1 MIVSRLLIPGLCSLL
16 FVSSTA
22 QAIELANGR
31 LSLNGFGTLGM
42 AKSTDSDAEFIRD
55 ISQKRGSAGE
65 WDADID
71 SRFGLQLGAPLTDT
85 LDAVVQGVSRYN
97 YDGNYDPTVTWAFL
111 RYAPDPAMTIRVGR
125 VALDTYMLADSRD
138 VGYSYVWVRPPVDY
152 YGTRHLS
159 HIDGA
164 DIVLRRPLG
173 DGLLWGKLFAGRAD
187 EKVNSDIEGIV
198 LDAAGSKVYG
208 GHINYEVGR
217 WRWQLGASQIDYQL
231 EAPDEYWQ
239 GLRFLE
245 RFNPLLAQAYG
256 DVVEPVTIQ
265 MTSIGAAYDRGPLQV
280 QAMLGQLNRPGDR
293 TDLTSAFVTLSYRL
307 EPVTPYVTLSGS
319 RTPGIA
325 YRDVGLPIDGKAGLT
340 QQTLSLGAR
349 YDVAPN
355 VALKGQVGFVNV
367 DQVGLAWR
375 QVELDWDR
383 DTTVLSLALDFVF

>member
-1 MIVSRLLIPGLCSLL
+1 MILSRLLAPGLCSLL
-16 FVSSTA
+16 FMSVGV
-22 QAIELANGR
+22 QAVELANGR

-42 AKSTDSDAEFIRD
+42 AKSTDSNAEFIRD

-71 SRFGLQLGAPLTDT
+71 SRFGLQLGARLTDS

-97 YDGNYDPTVTWAFL
+97 YEGQYDPEVTWAFL
-111 RYAPDPAMTIRVGR
+111 RYAPDPAVTIRVGR

-173 DGLLWGKLFAGRAD
+173 DGLLWGKLYAGRAD

-208 GHINYEVGR
+208 GHINYEIGR
-217 WRWQLGASQIDYQL
+217 WRWQLAAGEIDYQL
-231 EAPDEYWQ
+231 EAPVEYWQ
-239 GLRFLE
+239 GLRLIE
-245 RFNPLLAQAYG
+245 RFNPLLAEAYRE
-256 DVVEPVTIQ
+256 VIEPVTIQ
-265 MTSIGAAYDRGPLQV
+265 MSSVGAAYDRGPLQV
-280 QAMLGQLNRPGDR
+280 QAMLGQLNRPGDL

-319 RTPGIA
+319 RTRGIA
-325 YRDVGLPIDGKAGLT
+325 YRDVGLPFEGKAGLT

-355 VALKGQVGFVNV
+355 IALKGQVGFVNV

-375 QVELDWDR
+375 QVDPDWDKN
-383 DTTVLSLALDFVF
+383 TTVLSLALDFVF

>member
-1 MIVSRLLIPGLCSLL
+1 MILSRLLVPGLCSLL
-16 FVSSTA
+16 FVCSSV
-22 QAIELANGR
+22 QALESADGR
-31 LSLNGFGTLGM
+31 FSLNGFGTLGM

-71 SRFGLQLGAPLTDT
+71 SRFGLQLGAHLTDT

-97 YDGNYDPTVTWAFL
+97 YEGNYDPTVTWAFL
-111 RYAPDPAMTIRVGR
+111 RYAPDPAVTIRVGR

-173 DGLLWGKLFAGRAD
+173 DGLLWGKLYAGRAD

-208 GHINYEVGR
+208 GHVNYEIGR
-217 WRWQLGASQIDYQL
+217 WRWQLAAGEIDYQL
-231 EAPDEYWQ
+231 RAPDEYWQ
-239 GLRFLE
+239 TLRFL
-245 RFNPLLAQAYG
+245 RFVNPLLAEAYG
-256 DVVEPVTIQ
+256 KVVDPVTIQ
-265 MTSIGAAYDRGPLQV
+265 MSSMGAAYDRGPLQV
-280 QAMLGQLNRPGDR
+280 QAMLGQLNRPGDEF
-293 TDLTSAFVTLSYRL
+293 DLTSAFVTLSYRL

-319 RTPGIA
+319 RTRGIA
-325 YRDVGLPIDGKAGLT
+325 YRDVGIPIEGKAGLT

-355 VALKGQVGFVNV
+355 IALKGQVGFVNV
-367 DQVGLAWR
+367 DQVGLTWR